1 MEEGKILV
9 SCYGFWLGVEDGKA
23 GNGSPRSVYC
33 IIGEKAL
40 GLTFSKGEV
49 LDLLDPETVR
59 SMYGPCSLE
68 QMIGYIKEATSA
80 RGGDLGID
88 FETSIFAK
96 IVEHPEQYTS
106 DETGPAQVSS
116 AAQEEIPKRWRV
128 YFKRSDSWRQGYLL
142 QLKLKDNGVGNQSSK
157 MKPSVKQFYSSQK
170 ALRKMIGEYHLNSS
184 GTGRRAEK
192 KSAIIVGL
200 RLFEEMLEKLGVPI
214 SDMEKELSQ
223 RDVVGDVGVTPVSDV
238 RTQGRRAGRGSRK
251 DSKKRKIGIVAFKKV
266 ASGPIPG
273 RPMQS
278 LSADQKKEKEALMKK
293 MQSLESKIARAL
305 AALRENRSAAGPRK
319 KLIDGLAVAR
329 QELKATRDQL
339 TTLLYGEPASEALV
353 AVQAP
358 SSPENDGVG
367 SVVAAVE
374 ERVEDDP
381 DVPAE
386 ESVQGGVVIPF
397 PHAMPPSDGASVVE
411 ESVAPEDFPLS
422 VIGSESFRAFCA
434 EMEAMREELESLLA
448 TLQAQFRASG
458 IYESETF
465 ERFKELNG
473 RKGDALQN
481 LQVLTDKMAAMF
493 PPCRVGRMSLQ

>member
-68 QMIGYIKEATSA
+68 QMIGYIKEAMSA

-88 FETSIFAK
+88 FATSVFAK
-96 IVEHPEQYTS
+96 IVARPDRY
-106 DETGPAQVSS
+106 VSG
-116 AAQEEIPKRWRV
+116 EEIPYKWKD
-128 YFKRSDSWRQGYLL
+128 YFVVPPKKGRGAGRREDEVRGYLL
-142 QLKLKDNGVGNQSSK
+142 AVKVEEYDISHLSVAKSRQYRKQVQGAQRLLREKIREYRSTSDLAKREALKADI
-157 MKPSVKQFYSSQK
+157 MKNLTSLEQ
-170 ALRKMIGEYHLNSS
+170 
-184 GTGRRAEK
+184 
-192 KSAIIVGL
+192 GL
-200 RLFEEMLEKLGVPI
+200 SLLGIPI
-214 SDMEKELSQ
+214 SDTEKGTSRSDAAGGEK
-223 RDVVGDVGVTPVSDV
+223 VVLVGDV
-238 RTQGRRAGRGSRK
+238 RTQGRRAGRGPSK
-251 DSKKRKIGIVAFKKV
+251 DSKKKRKIGVVAFKDDESRR
-266 ASGPIPG
+266 APG
-273 RPMQS
+273 RPMQR
-278 LSADQKKEKEALMKK
+278 L
-293 MQSLESKIARAL
+293 
-305 AALRENRSAAGPRK
+305 
-319 KLIDGLAVAR
+319 
-329 QELKATRDQL
+329 TRDQELEKKLLESRMRKLELRIGRNEAILREKRSATGERRRTLSDLGTARKELKETKECL
-339 TTLLYGEPASEALV
+339 TTLLYGAPIPETPEVAQVASF
-353 AVQAP
+353 
-358 SSPENDGVG
+358 SENDGVG
-367 SVVAAVE
+367 SVVAAAGVVE
-374 ERVEDDP
+374 VSSDLPVEGADN
-381 DVPAE
+381 
-386 ESVQGGVVIPF
+386 GGVVIPF